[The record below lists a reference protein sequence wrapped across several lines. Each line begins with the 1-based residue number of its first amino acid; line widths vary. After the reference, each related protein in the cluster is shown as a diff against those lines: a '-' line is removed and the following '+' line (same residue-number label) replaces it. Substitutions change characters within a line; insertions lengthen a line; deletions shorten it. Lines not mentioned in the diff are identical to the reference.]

1 MAVSK
6 QIDWGDDSGDKIS
19 VEASEFSG
27 NQVLRVTSQQN
38 TRVYKRSIAIVVTSS
53 SDPTKK
59 ATINLSQ
66 EAAPATLSLNVQ
78 SLGFSQRADSLE
90 VQLTTNDNWQTS
102 SNDDIP
108 IPDEVT
114 LKYNPWTDMVEMVGQ
129 PQQVYDAIE
138 ASDDYIMAM
147 VRVGFSNMKCSDAR
161 QEIFYSTTNHPNSL
175 KKGTVDHPDGFTK
188 LLLDNLQNPQF
199 HRIIPRGYMREPG
212 QVPIHQG
219 INPKWSDGDPT
230 QAYLF
235 PDSALIS
242 KPGRCLVLRGC
253 PLYFQKQLSFLARI
267 VRDVLPLLA
276 TNTETSL
283 ARRWG
288 SCSINLIPHTSTVR
302 LRATNL
308 YDPEFFLFLDMFVNS
323 RYSASS
329 GNGPIGYIL
338 YKKKGTSGY
347 KVRGFD
353 SISNFA
359 LARMWLSAYRGG
371 PAPLVIDSTVI
382 YMSAHF
388 GDIG

>member
-6 QIDWGDDSGDKIS
+6 QIDWGDGSGDKIS

-38 TRVYKRSIAIVVTSS
+38 TRAYKRSISIVVTSS

-78 SLGFSQRADSLE
+78 SLVFSQRADSLE

-102 SNDDIP
+102 SNDEIP
-108 IPDEVT
+108 IPDEVI

-129 PQQVYDAIE
+129 PQQVYDAVE

-147 VRVGFSNMKCSDAR
+147 VRVGYSNTKCSRAR
-161 QEIFYSTTNHPNSL
+161 QDIFDSTTNHPNSL
-175 KKGTVDHPDGFTK
+175 EKDTVNRPDGFTK
-188 LLLDNLQNPQF
+188 LLLDNLQNPKF

-219 INPKWSDGDPT
+219 INPDWEEHGST
-230 QAYLF
+230 QTYLY
-235 PDSALIS
+235 PDSALIN
-242 KPGRCLVLRGC
+242 KPGKVLGLRGC
-253 PLYFQKQLSFLARI
+253 PLYFQKQLSFLAW
-267 VRDVLPLLA
+267 VDRDAIHA
-276 TNTETSL
+276 TNTVTSL
-283 ARRWG
+283 DRRWG

-308 YDPEFFLFLDMFVNS
+308 YDPGFFLFLDMFVNA

-338 YKKKGTSGY
+338 YKKKGESGY

-353 SISNFA
+353 SVSNFA
-359 LARMWLSAYRGG
+359 LARMWLGSFRGG
-371 PAPLVIDSTVI
+371 PTPLVIDHTVI
-382 YMSAHF
+382 YKSAHF
-388 GDIG
+388 GDI

>member
-38 TRVYKRSIAIVVTSS
+38 TRAYKRSIAIVVTSS

-78 SLGFSQRADSLE
+78 SLVFSQRADALE

-102 SNDDIP
+102 SNDEIP

-129 PQQVYDAIE
+129 PQQVYDAVQ

-147 VRVGFSNMKCSDAR
+147 VRVGYSNVEVSVLRREVAGA
-161 QEIFYSTTNHPNSL
+161 STSINTEEDPSSRADRGGLSYREFLISN
-175 KKGTVDHPDGFTK
+175 
-188 LLLDNLQNPQF
+188 LDNPKY

-212 QVPIHQG
+212 VVPVKQG
-219 INPKWSDGDPT
+219 INRSWDKGASGDHPT
-230 QAYLF
+230 QAFLF
-235 PDSALIS
+235 PDSALIN
-242 KPGRCLVLRGC
+242 KPGKVLGLRGC
-253 PLYFQKQLSFLARI
+253 ELLWPDTFHFVATDGEGFVATARYSWVFGGSYNKVTLSS
-267 VRDVLPLLA
+267 D
-276 TNTETSL
+276 N
-283 ARRWG
+283 
-288 SCSINLIPHTSTVR
+288 HTSSVKATIVPPYSEEVR
-302 LRATNL
+302 FIAPVMTAMIGAR
-308 YDPEFFLFLDMFVNS
+308 
-323 RYSASS
+323 SA
-329 GNGPIGYIL
+329 NGPIGYIL
-338 YKKKGTSGY
+338 YKKKGSFGY
-347 KVRGFD
+347 VVRGFD

-359 LARMWLSAYRGG
+359 LARVWVDESPYISDDGKTMIAR
-371 PAPLVIDSTVI
+371 
-382 YMSAHF
+382 AHF
-388 GDIG
+388 GDL

>member
-6 QIDWGDDSGDKIS
+6 QIDWGDGSGDKIS

-38 TRVYKRSIAIVVTSS
+38 TRAYKRSIAIGVTSS

-78 SLGFSQRADSLE
+78 SLVFSQRADTLE
-90 VQLTTNDNWQTS
+90 VQLTSNDNWQTS

-129 PQQVYDAIE
+129 PQQVYDAVE

-147 VRVGFSNMKCSDAR
+147 VRVGFSNMKCSRAR

-175 KKGTVDHPDGFTK
+175 EKGMVDHPDGFTK

-219 INPKWSDGDPT
+219 INPDWKEHGST
-230 QAYLF
+230 QTYLY
-235 PDSALIS
+235 PDSALIN
-242 KPGRCLVLRGC
+242 KPGKPLGLRGC
-253 PLYFQKQLSFLARI
+253 PLGFQDQIPFFARLD
-267 VRDVLPLLA
+267 RDKVLA
-276 TNTETSL
+276 TSDSKAAEWATL
-283 ARRWG
+283 ATD
-288 SCSINLIPHTSTVR
+288 LIPHTSTVKEI
-302 LRATNL
+302 ATNEV
-308 YDPEFFLFLDMFVNS
+308 DPPMFEFRDMFTNS
-323 RYSASS
+323 RYPASS

-359 LARMWLSAYRGG
+359 LARMWLCAHRGG
-371 PAPLVIDSTVI
+371 PTPLVIDRTVI

-388 GDIG
+388 GDI

>member
-38 TRVYKRSIAIVVTSS
+38 TRAYKRSIAIVVTSS

-78 SLGFSQRADSLE
+78 SLVFSQRADSLE

-102 SNDDIP
+102 SNDEIP

-129 PQQVYDAIE
+129 PQQVYDAVE
-138 ASDDYIMAM
+138 ASDDYIIAM
-147 VRVGFSNMKCSDAR
+147 VRVGFSNMKCSNAR
-161 QEIFYSTTNHPNSL
+161 KEIFNSTTNHPNSL
-175 KKGTVDHPDGFTK
+175 EKDTVDHPDGFTK

-219 INPKWSDGDPT
+219 IKPKWSDGDPT

-242 KPGRCLVLRGC
+242 KPGKVLGLRGC
-253 PLYFQKQLSFLARI
+253 PLYFQGQLPIFAKLDRFT
-267 VRDVLPLLA
+267 VLA
-276 TNTETSL
+276 TSDSRAAEWATL
-283 ARRWG
+283 ATD
-288 SCSINLIPHTSTVR
+288 LIPYTSTVKEI
-302 LRATNL
+302 ATNEL
-308 YDPEFFLFLDMFVNS
+308 NSHMFEFRDMFSNS
-323 RYSASS
+323 RYPASS

-359 LARMWLSAYRGG
+359 LARMWLSAHRGG
-371 PAPLVIDSTVI
+371 PTPLVIDRTVI

-388 GDIG
+388 GDIV

>member
-38 TRVYKRSIAIVVTSS
+38 TRAYKRSIAIVVTSS

-78 SLGFSQRADSLE
+78 SLVFSQRADALE

-102 SNDDIP
+102 SNDEIP

-129 PQQVYDAIE
+129 PQQVYDAVQ

-147 VRVGFSNMKCSDAR
+147 VRVGYSNVEMSNLRRHQA
-161 QEIFYSTTNHPNSL
+161 ELPTSVN
-175 KKGTVDHPDGFTK
+175 TVIDPSYKSQRGGLSYREF
-188 LLLDNLQNPQF
+188 LIANLNNPKYY
-199 HRIIPRGYMREPG
+199 RIIPRGFMRNPG
-212 QVPIHQG
+212 KVSIKAG
-219 INPKWSDGDPT
+219 INKSWNVESYGSRST

-235 PDSALIS
+235 PDSALIN
-242 KPGRCLVLRGC
+242 KPGKVLGMRGC
-253 PLYFQKQLSFLARI
+253 DLVWPETLHFFATDGEESYTTARTSWVFNEDNKVTFSLDSHVTAIKLQIISKTPNQCRFLA
-267 VRDVLPLLA
+267 PLL
-276 TNTETSL
+276 TTS
-283 ARRWG
+283 
-288 SCSINLIPHTSTVR
+288 I
-302 LRATNL
+302 
-308 YDPEFFLFLDMFVNS
+308 ES
-323 RYSASS
+323 RSA
-329 GNGPIGYIL
+329 NGPVGYIL
-338 YKKKGTSGY
+338 YKKKGDSGY
-347 KVRGFD
+347 VVRGFD

-359 LARMWLSAYRGG
+359 LARIW
-371 PAPLVIDSTVI
+371 VDDSPYISEDGKVMI
-382 YMSAHF
+382 ARAHF
-388 GDIG
+388 GDL

>member
-6 QIDWGDDSGDKIS
+6 QIDWGDGSGDKIS

-38 TRVYKRSIAIVVTSS
+38 TRVYKRSTSIVITSS
-53 SDPTKK
+53 SDTTKK
-59 ATINLSQ
+59 VTINLSQ

-78 SLGFSQRADSLE
+78 SLVFSQRADALE

-102 SNDDIP
+102 SNDEIP

-129 PQQVYDAIE
+129 PQQVYDAVE

-147 VRVGFSNMKCSDAR
+147 VRVGFSNMKCSRAR
-161 QEIFYSTTNHPNSL
+161 QEIFANTTNHPNSL
-175 KKGTVDHPDGFTK
+175 EKDTVDHPDGFTK

-219 INPKWSDGDPT
+219 IDHMWSDIGPT

-242 KPGRCLVLRGC
+242 KPGKVLGLRGC
-253 PLYFQKQLSFLARI
+253 PLYFQKQF
-267 VRDVLPLLA
+267 PLLA
-276 TNTETSL
+276 RVDRDTLHATNTVTFID
-283 ARRWG
+283 RRWG

-308 YDPEFFLFLDMFVNS
+308 WDSESFQFLDMFANS
-323 RYSASS
+323 RYPASS

-353 SISNFA
+353 SVSNFA
-359 LARMWLSAYRGG
+359 LARMWLSVLWGG
-371 PAPLVIDSTVI
+371 QTPLVIDRTVI

-388 GDIG
+388 GDI

>member
-6 QIDWGDDSGDKIS
+6 QIDWGDGSGDKIS

-38 TRVYKRSIAIVVTSS
+38 TRVYKRSITIVVTSS

-78 SLGFSQRADSLE
+78 SLVFSQRADALE
-90 VQLTTNDNWQTS
+90 VQLTSNDNWQTS

-129 PQQVYDAIE
+129 PQQVYDAVE

-147 VRVGFSNMKCSDAR
+147 VRVGYSNMKCSHAR
-161 QEIFYSTTNHPNSL
+161 QEIFNSTTNHPNSL
-175 KKGTVDHPDGFTK
+175 EQDTVARPDGFTK

-219 INPKWSDGDPT
+219 INPMWSDGDPT

-242 KPGRCLVLRGC
+242 KPGKVLGLRGC
-253 PLYFQKQLSFLARI
+253 PLYFQTQLPFFAWVDRFTLY
-267 VRDVLPLLA
+267 A
-276 TNTETSL
+276 TNLDKASEW
-283 ARRWG
+283 A
-288 SCSINLIPHTSTVR
+288 NLYSGMLQHTSTVR
-302 LRATNL
+302 IIAHRE
-308 YDPEFFLFLDMFVNS
+308 YDPGFFRFLDMFSNS
-323 RYSASS
+323 RYPASS

-338 YKKKGTSGY
+338 YKKKGESGY

-353 SISNFA
+353 NISNFA
-359 LARMWLSAYRGG
+359 LARMWLSAYCGG
-371 PAPLVIDSTVI
+371 PTPLVIDRTII

-388 GDIG
+388 GDI

>member
-27 NQVLRVTSQQN
+27 NQVLRVTSPQN
-38 TRVYKRSIAIVVTSS
+38 TRVYKRSISIVVTSS

-78 SLGFSQRADSLE
+78 SLVLSQRADSLE

-102 SNDDIP
+102 SNDEIP

-129 PQQVYDAIE
+129 PQQVYDAVE

-147 VRVGFSNMKCSDAR
+147 VRVGFSNTDCSKAR

-175 KKGTVDHPDGFTK
+175 GKYVDHPDGFTK

-242 KPGRCLVLRGC
+242 KPGKVLGLRGC
-253 PLYFQKQLSFLARI
+253 PLYFQSQIPIFAQLD
-267 VRDVLPLLA
+267 RDKLYATSVPKASEWADLYSGLLQ
-276 TNTETSL
+276 
-283 ARRWG
+283 
-288 SCSINLIPHTSTVR
+288 HTSTVKVI
-302 LRATNL
+302 ATNEV
-308 YDPEFFLFLDMFVNS
+308 DPPMFEFRDMFSNS
-323 RYSASS
+323 RYPASS

-359 LARMWLSAYRGG
+359 LARMWLSAHWGG
-371 PAPLVIDSTVI
+371 PTPLVIDRTVI

-388 GDIG
+388 GDIV

>member
-1 MAVSK
+1 MSK
-6 QIDWGDDSGDKIS
+6 QIDWGDGSGDKIS

-27 NQVLRVTSQQN
+27 NQVLRVMSQPN
-38 TRVYKRSIAIVVTSS
+38 TRVYKRSISIVVTSS

-78 SLGFSQRADSLE
+78 SLTFSQRADSLE

-102 SNDDIP
+102 SNDEIP

-129 PQQVYDAIE
+129 PQQVYDAVE

-147 VRVGFSNMKCSDAR
+147 VRVGFSTTECSQAR
-161 QEIFYSTTNHPNSL
+161 REIFESTTNHPNSL

-219 INPKWSDGDPT
+219 INPDWMEHGST
-230 QAYLF
+230 QTYLY
-235 PDSALIS
+235 PDSALIN
-242 KPGRCLVLRGC
+242 KPGKPLGLRGC
-253 PLYFQKQLSFLARI
+253 PLNFQKQLSFLAM
-267 VRDVLPLLA
+267 VERDSIYA
-276 TNTETSL
+276 TNTVASL
-283 ARRWG
+283 DRQWA

-302 LRATNL
+302 LRATDL
-308 YDPEFFLFLDMFVNS
+308 FDPESFQFLDVFSNS
-323 RYSASS
+323 RYPASS

-353 SISNFA
+353 SVSNFA

-371 PAPLVIDSTVI
+371 PTPLVIDRTVI

-388 GDIG
+388 GDI

>member
-38 TRVYKRSIAIVVTSS
+38 TRAYKRSIAIVVTSS

-78 SLGFSQRADSLE
+78 SLVFSQRADALE

-102 SNDDIP
+102 SNDEIP

-129 PQQVYDAIE
+129 PQQVYDAVQ

-147 VRVGFSNMKCSDAR
+147 VRVGYSNVDFGAARKEYTFSSVAV
-161 QEIFYSTTNHPNSL
+161 NSL
-175 KKGTVDHPDGFTK
+175 MDPRTGVPPYKEI
-188 LLLDNLQNPQF
+188 LESNLQNPKY
-199 HRIIPRGYMREPG
+199 HRIIPRAYLREPG
-212 QVPIHQG
+212 VVPIKQG
-219 INPKWSDGDPT
+219 INPNMANFMDPSESRVT

-235 PDSALIS
+235 NDSALIN
-242 KPGRCLVLRGC
+242 KPGKSLGLRGYTMAY
-253 PLYFQKQLSFLARI
+253 PTVLSAIIFNG
-267 VRDVLPLLA
+267 RDY
-276 TNTETSL
+276 
-283 ARRWG
+283 W
-288 SCSINLIPHTSTVR
+288 
-302 LRATNL
+302 RATKNTYSL
-308 YDPEFFLFLDMFVNS
+308 GDGMTRSLLSHATAVKFILMPLPDNASNTFVAPFTDMSIDS
-323 RYSASS
+323 RSA
-329 GNGPIGYIL
+329 NGPIGYIL
-338 YKKKGTSGY
+338 YKRKGSTGY
-347 KVRGFD
+347 VVRGFD

-359 LARMWLSAYRGG
+359 LARTWINSKFTISEDGKSMIAE
-371 PAPLVIDSTVI
+371 
-382 YMSAHF
+382 AHF
-388 GDIG
+388 GDL

>member
-38 TRVYKRSIAIVVTSS
+38 TRAYKRSITIEVTAS

-78 SLGFSQRADSLE
+78 SLVFSQRADSLE

-102 SNDDIP
+102 SNDEIP

-129 PQQVYDAIE
+129 PQQVYDAVE

-147 VRVGFSNMKCSDAR
+147 VRVGFSNTKCSKAR
-161 QEIFYSTTNHPNSL
+161 QEIFDSTTNHPNSL
-175 KKGTVDHPDGFTK
+175 EKGTVDHPDGFTK

-219 INPKWSDGDPT
+219 INPDWVEHGST
-230 QAYLF
+230 QTYLY
-235 PDSALIS
+235 PDSALIN
-242 KPGRCLVLRGC
+242 KPGKPLGLRGC
-253 PLYFQKQLSFLARI
+253 PLEFQVQLPFFAWVDRFTLY
-267 VRDVLPLLA
+267 A
-276 TNTETSL
+276 TNLTKALEWADVYSGL
-283 ARRWG
+283 
-288 SCSINLIPHTSTVR
+288 LQHTSTVR
-302 LRATNL
+302 IIASRE
-308 YDPEFFLFLDMFVNS
+308 YDPGNFRFLDVFPNS
-323 RYSASS
+323 RYPASS

-353 SISNFA
+353 NISNFA

-371 PAPLVIDSTVI
+371 PAPLVIDRTVI

>member
-6 QIDWGDDSGDKIS
+6 QIDWGDGSGDKIS

-38 TRVYKRSIAIVVTSS
+38 TRVYKRSISIVVTSS

-66 EAAPATLSLNVQ
+66 EAVPATLSLNVQ
-78 SLGFSQRADSLE
+78 SLVFTQRADSLE
-90 VQLTTNDNWQTS
+90 VHLTTNDNWQTS
-102 SNDDIP
+102 SNDEIP

-114 LKYNPWTDMVEMVGQ
+114 LKYNPWTDMVEMVDQ
-129 PQQVYDAIE
+129 PQQVYDAVE

-147 VRVGFSNMKCSDAR
+147 VRVGFSNTECSAAR
-161 QEIFYSTTNHPNSL
+161 REIFNSTTNHPNSL
-175 KKGTVDHPDGFTK
+175 EKGTVVHPNGFTK

-219 INPKWSDGDPT
+219 INPMWSDVGPT

-242 KPGRCLVLRGC
+242 KPGKVLGLRGC
-253 PLYFQKQLSFLARI
+253 PLYFQNQLPFFARLD
-267 VRDVLPLLA
+267 RDMIYA
-276 TNTETSL
+276 TNDSTAAKWATL
-283 ARRWG
+283 DTD
-288 SCSINLIPHTSTVR
+288 LIPHTSTVR
-302 LRATNL
+302 MTAANEV
-308 YDPEFFLFLDMFVNS
+308 DPPNFEFWDMFPNS
-323 RYSASS
+323 RYPASS

-353 SISNFA
+353 NISNFA

-371 PAPLVIDSTVI
+371 PTPLVIDRTVI

-388 GDIG
+388 GDIV

>member
-27 NQVLRVTSQQN
+27 NQVLRVTSPQN

-78 SLGFSQRADSLE
+78 SLVFSQRADSLE

-102 SNDDIP
+102 SNDEIP

-114 LKYNPWTDMVEMVGQ
+114 LKYNPWTDMVEMVDQ
-129 PQQVYDAIE
+129 PQQVYDAVE

-147 VRVGFSNMKCSDAR
+147 VRVGFSNTKCSRAR
-161 QEIFYSTTNHPNSL
+161 QEIFNSTTNHPNSL
-175 KKGTVDHPDGFTK
+175 EKGTVDHPDGFTK

-219 INPKWSDGDPT
+219 IDPDWEEHGST
-230 QAYLF
+230 QTYLY
-235 PDSALIS
+235 PDSALIN
-242 KPGRCLVLRGC
+242 KPGKVLGLRGC
-253 PLYFQKQLSFLARI
+253 PLYFQAQIPFFAHLD
-267 VRDVLPLLA
+267 RDKLFA
-276 TNTETSL
+276 TNDMKAAEWATLENKL
-283 ARRWG
+283 M
-288 SCSINLIPHTSTVR
+288 PHTSTVKMI
-302 LRATNL
+302 ATNEV
-308 YDPEFFLFLDMFVNS
+308 DPPMFAFGDMFPNS
-323 RYSASS
+323 RYPASS

-353 SISNFA
+353 NISNFA
-359 LARMWLSAYRGG
+359 LARMWLSAQRGG
-371 PAPLVIDSTVI
+371 PTPLVIDRTVI

>member
-6 QIDWGDDSGDKIS
+6 RIDWGDDSGDKIS

-27 NQVLRVTSQQN
+27 NQVLRVTSPQN
-38 TRVYKRSIAIVVTSS
+38 TRVYKRSISIVVTSS

-78 SLGFSQRADSLE
+78 SLVFSQRADSLE

-102 SNDDIP
+102 SNDEIP

-114 LKYNPWTDMVEMVGQ
+114 LKYNPWTDMVEMVDQ
-129 PQQVYDAIE
+129 PQQVYDAVE

-147 VRVGFSNMKCSDAR
+147 VRVGFSNMKCSNAR
-161 QEIFYSTTNHPNSL
+161 QEIFNSTTNHPNSL
-175 KKGTVDHPDGFTK
+175 EKGMVDHPDGFTK

-219 INPKWSDGDPT
+219 INPDWEEHGST
-230 QAYLF
+230 QTYLY
-235 PDSALIS
+235 PDSALIN
-242 KPGRCLVLRGC
+242 KPGKVLGLRGC
-253 PLYFQKQLSFLARI
+253 PLNFQRQLSFLAWAD
-267 VRDVLPLLA
+267 RDVLHA
-276 TNTETSL
+276 TNTVTFI
-283 ARRWG
+283 AHRWG

-308 YDPEFFLFLDMFVNS
+308 HDPGFFQFLDMFVNA

-329 GNGPIGYIL
+329 GNGPIGYML

-353 SISNFA
+353 SVSNFA
-359 LARMWLSAYRGG
+359 LARMWLSANRGG
-371 PAPLVIDSTVI
+371 PTPLVIDRTVI

-388 GDIG
+388 GDI

>member
-1 MAVSK
+1 MSK
-6 QIDWGDDSGDKIS
+6 QIDWGDGSGDKVS

-38 TRVYKRSIAIVVTSS
+38 TRVYKRSISIVVTSS

-78 SLGFSQRADSLE
+78 SLVFSQRADALE
-90 VQLTTNDNWQTS
+90 VQLTSNDNWQTS
-102 SNDDIP
+102 SNDEIP

-129 PQQVYDAIE
+129 PQQVYDAVQ

-147 VRVGFSNMKCSDAR
+147 VRVGFSNTRCSYAR
-161 QEIFYSTTNHPNSL
+161 QEIFESTTNHHNSL
-175 KKGTVDHPDGFTK
+175 EKATVGHPGGFTK

-212 QVPIHQG
+212 QVPVHQG
-219 INPKWSDGDPT
+219 INPDWMEHGST
-230 QAYLF
+230 QTYLY
-235 PDSALIS
+235 PDSALIN
-242 KPGRCLVLRGC
+242 KPGKMLGLRGC
-253 PLYFQKQLSFLARI
+253 PLNFQKQLPIYAHLDRNSKY
-267 VRDVLPLLA
+267 A
-276 TNTETSL
+276 TSVPKANEWAALDTD
-283 ARRWG
+283 
-288 SCSINLIPHTSTVR
+288 LIPHTSTVR
-302 LRATNL
+302 VTATNEV
-308 YDPEFFLFLDMFVNS
+308 DPPMFMFNDMFPNS
-323 RYSASS
+323 RYPASS

-338 YKKKGTSGY
+338 YKKKGESGY

-353 SISNFA
+353 SVSNFA

-371 PAPLVIDSTVI
+371 PTPLVIDRTVI

-388 GDIG
+388 GDI

>member
-6 QIDWGDDSGDKIS
+6 KIDWGDDSGDKIS

-27 NQVLRVTSQQN
+27 NQVLRVTSPQN
-38 TRVYKRSIAIVVTSS
+38 TRAYKRSISIVVTSS

-78 SLGFSQRADSLE
+78 SLAFSQRADSLK
-90 VQLTTNDNWQTS
+90 VQLTTNDNWKTS
-102 SNDDIP
+102 SNDEIP

-114 LKYNPWTDMVEMVGQ
+114 LKYNPWTDMVEMVDQ
-129 PQQVYDAIE
+129 PQQVYDAVE

-147 VRVGFSNMKCSDAR
+147 VRVGFSNTKCSRAR
-161 QEIFYSTTNHPNSL
+161 QEIFNSTTNHPNSL
-175 KKGTVDHPDGFTK
+175 EKGTVDHPDGFTK

-219 INPKWSDGDPT
+219 IDPKWSDGDPT

-242 KPGRCLVLRGC
+242 KPGKVLGLRGC
-253 PLYFQKQLSFLARI
+253 PLYFQKQIPFFARCDRY
-267 VRDVLPLLA
+267 VVCA
-276 TNTETSL
+276 TSDSWAAQWATFATD
-283 ARRWG
+283 
-288 SCSINLIPHTSTVR
+288 LIPHTSTVR
-302 LRATNL
+302 EIATNEV
-308 YDPEFFLFLDMFVNS
+308 DPPMFEFRDMFSNS
-323 RYSASS
+323 RYPASS

-353 SISNFA
+353 NISNFA
-359 LARMWLSAYRGG
+359 LARMWLCAKRGG
-371 PAPLVIDSTVI
+371 PTPLVIDRTVI

-388 GDIG
+388 GDI

>member
-38 TRVYKRSIAIVVTSS
+38 TRAYKRSISIVVTSS

-78 SLGFSQRADSLE
+78 SLVFSQRADSLE

-102 SNDDIP
+102 SNDEIP

-114 LKYNPWTDMVEMVGQ
+114 LKYNPWTDMVEMVDQ
-129 PQQVYDAIE
+129 PQQVYDAVE

-147 VRVGFSNMKCSDAR
+147 VRVGFSNTKCSRAR

-175 KKGTVDHPDGFTK
+175 EKGTVDHPDGFTK

-212 QVPIHQG
+212 QVPIHLG
-219 INPKWSDGDPT
+219 INPMWSDGGPT

-242 KPGRCLVLRGC
+242 KPGKVLGLRGC
-253 PLYFQKQLSFLARI
+253 PLYFQTQLPFFAQLE
-267 VRDVLPLLA
+267 RDKELA
-276 TNTETSL
+276 TSDSKAADWATL
-283 ARRWG
+283 ATD
-288 SCSINLIPHTSTVR
+288 LIPHTSTVR
-302 LRATNL
+302 MTATDEV
-308 YDPEFFLFLDMFVNS
+308 DPPMFKFMDMFTNS
-323 RYSASS
+323 RYPASS

-353 SISNFA
+353 NISNFA
-359 LARMWLSAYRGG
+359 LARMWLCAYRGG
-371 PAPLVIDSTVI
+371 PTPLVIDRTVI
-382 YMSAHF
+382 YKSAHF

>member
-6 QIDWGDDSGDKIS
+6 QIDWGDGSGDKIS

-27 NQVLRVTSQQN
+27 NQVLRVMSQQN

-59 ATINLSQ
+59 VTINLSQ
-66 EAAPATLSLNVQ
+66 EAAPAILSLNVQ
-78 SLGFSQRADSLE
+78 SLVFSQRADALE

-102 SNDDIP
+102 SNDEIP

-114 LKYNPWTDMVEMVGQ
+114 LKYNPWTDMVEMVDQ
-129 PQQVYDAIE
+129 PQQVYDAVE

-147 VRVGFSNMKCSDAR
+147 VRVGFSNTMCSYAR
-161 QEIFYSTTNHPNSL
+161 QEIFENTTNHPNSL
-175 KKGTVDHPDGFTK
+175 EKGSVDHPDGFTK

-219 INPKWSDGDPT
+219 INRKWSYGDPT

-242 KPGRCLVLRGC
+242 KPGKVLGLRGC
-253 PLYFQKQLSFLARI
+253 PLHFQGQLPFFAILARYTI
-267 VRDVLPLLA
+267 LA
-276 TNTETSL
+276 TSDYKTAGWATL
-283 ARRWG
+283 APD
-288 SCSINLIPHTSTVR
+288 LIPHTSTVKMI
-302 LRATNL
+302 ATDEA
-308 YDPEFFLFLDMFVNS
+308 DPGMFEFRDMFTNS
-323 RYSASS
+323 RYPASS

-353 SISNFA
+353 NISNFA
-359 LARMWLSAYRGG
+359 LARMWLCAFRGG
-371 PAPLVIDSTVI
+371 PTPLVIDRTHI

-388 GDIG
+388 GDM

>member
-27 NQVLRVTSQQN
+27 NQVLRVTSPQN
-38 TRVYKRSIAIVVTSS
+38 TRVYKRSISIVVTSS

-78 SLGFSQRADSLE
+78 SLVFSQRADTLE

-102 SNDDIP
+102 SNDEIP

-129 PQQVYDAIE
+129 PQQVYDAVE

-147 VRVGFSNMKCSDAR
+147 VRVGFSNTKCSNAR

-175 KKGTVDHPDGFTK
+175 EKATVDHPDGFTK

-219 INPKWSDGDPT
+219 INPDWMEHGST
-230 QAYLF
+230 QTYLY
-235 PDSALIS
+235 PDSALIN
-242 KPGRCLVLRGC
+242 KPGKVLGLRGC
-253 PLYFQKQLSFLARI
+253 PLNFQRQLSFLAWCT
-267 VRDVLPLLA
+267 RDAIHA
-276 TNTETSL
+276 TNTVTSL

-308 YDPEFFLFLDMFVNS
+308 YDPEFFQFLDMFPNS
-323 RYSASS
+323 RYPASS

-353 SISNFA
+353 SVSNFA

-371 PAPLVIDSTVI
+371 PTPLVIDRTVI
-382 YMSAHF
+382 YKSAHF

>member
-6 QIDWGDDSGDKIS
+6 QIDWGDGSGDKIS

-38 TRVYKRSIAIVVTSS
+38 TRAYKRSISIVVTSS

-78 SLGFSQRADSLE
+78 SLVFSQRAESLE

-102 SNDDIP
+102 SNDEIP

-114 LKYNPWTDMVEMVGQ
+114 LKYNPWTDMVEMVDQ
-129 PQQVYDAIE
+129 PQQVYDAVE

-147 VRVGFSNMKCSDAR
+147 VRVGFSNMRCSKAR
-161 QEIFYSTTNHPNSL
+161 QEIFNSTTNHPNSL
-175 KKGTVDHPDGFTK
+175 EKDTVNHLNGFTK

-219 INPKWSDGDPT
+219 INPDWMEHGST
-230 QAYLF
+230 QTYLY
-235 PDSALIS
+235 PDSALIN
-242 KPGRCLVLRGC
+242 KPGKMLGLRGC
-253 PLYFQKQLSFLARI
+253 PLNFQKQLSFLAWVDRNT
-267 VRDVLPLLA
+267 LHA
-276 TNTETSL
+276 TNTETSH
-283 ARRWG
+283 ARLWG

-308 YDPEFFLFLDMFVNS
+308 YDPESFLFLDMFVNA

-353 SISNFA
+353 SVSNFA
-359 LARMWLSAYRGG
+359 LARMWLGAYWGG
-371 PAPLVIDSTVI
+371 PTPLVIDRTVI
-382 YMSAHF
+382 YKSAHF
-388 GDIG
+388 GDI

>member
-1 MAVSK
+1 MSK
-6 QIDWGDDSGDKIS
+6 QIDWGDASGDKIS

-38 TRVYKRSIAIVVTSS
+38 TRAYKRSIAIMVTSS

-66 EAAPATLSLNVQ
+66 EAAPAMLSLNVQ
-78 SLGFSQRADSLE
+78 SLVFSQRADSLE

-102 SNDDIP
+102 SNDEIP

-129 PQQVYDAIE
+129 PQQVYDAVE

-147 VRVGFSNMKCSDAR
+147 VRVGFSNAECSIAR
-161 QEIFYSTTNHPNSL
+161 QEIFESTTNHPNSL
-175 KKGTVDHPDGFTK
+175 EKGTVDHPAGFTK

-219 INPKWSDGDPT
+219 INPMWSYGDPT

-242 KPGRCLVLRGC
+242 KPGKVLGLRGC
-253 PLYFQKQLSFLARI
+253 PLYFQDQISFFARLARYTTYPTN
-267 VRDVLPLLA
+267 DSTAAKWATLA
-276 TNTETSL
+276 TD
-283 ARRWG
+283 
-288 SCSINLIPHTSTVR
+288 LIPHTSTVR
-302 LRATNL
+302 MTAANEV
-308 YDPEFFLFLDMFVNS
+308 DPPMFEFRDMFPSS
-323 RYSASS
+323 RYPASS

-353 SISNFA
+353 NISNFA

-371 PAPLVIDSTVI
+371 PTPLVIDRTVI

-388 GDIG
+388 GDI

>member
-6 QIDWGDDSGDKIS
+6 QIDWGDDSGDKIT

-38 TRVYKRSIAIVVTSS
+38 TRAYKRSISIVVTSS

-78 SLGFSQRADSLE
+78 SLVLSQRADSLE

-129 PQQVYDAIE
+129 PQQVYDAVE

-147 VRVGFSNMKCSDAR
+147 VRVGFSNMKCSRAR

-175 KKGTVDHPDGFTK
+175 EKDSVDHPAGFTK

-219 INPKWSDGDPT
+219 INPMWSDGDPT

-235 PDSALIS
+235 PDSAMIS
-242 KPGRCLVLRGC
+242 KPGKVLGLRGC
-253 PLYFQKQLSFLARI
+253 PLYFQKQLPLFAQLD
-267 VRDVLPLLA
+267 RDKIYATSVPNASEWADLYSGLLQ
-276 TNTETSL
+276 
-283 ARRWG
+283 
-288 SCSINLIPHTSTVR
+288 HTSTVKVI
-302 LRATNL
+302 ATNEM
-308 YDPEFFLFLDMFVNS
+308 DPPMFEFRDMFSNS
-323 RYSASS
+323 RYPASS

-359 LARMWLSAYRGG
+359 LARMWLSAHWGG
-371 PAPLVIDSTVI
+371 PTPLVIDRTVI